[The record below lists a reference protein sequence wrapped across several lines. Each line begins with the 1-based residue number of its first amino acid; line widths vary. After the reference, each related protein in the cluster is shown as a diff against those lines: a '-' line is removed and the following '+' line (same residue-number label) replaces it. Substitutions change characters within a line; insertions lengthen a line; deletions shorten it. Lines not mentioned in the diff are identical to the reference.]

1 MNGDIVYV
9 GMSIVLQHQCPCGV
23 SFPQRHSQG
32 QKKIEHFYIDV
43 PKLDLELSKWTDI
56 FASTRALFL
65 KKLSSLALHYPSL
78 L

>member
-1 MNGDIVYV
+1 MP
-9 GMSIVLQHQCPCGV
+9 LW
-23 SFPQRHSQG
+23 SQLSSETFSG
-32 QKKIEHFYIDV
+32 TKKIEHFYIDV